1 MLPDPSRAAAQD
13 AAMLDARPAGE
24 LPPPTNRGV
33 TVAFAGLH
41 WFAGTVRSDPSI
53 VLEALSEHLESS
65 PVVRSRGGY
74 GYASSAGVGA
84 GSVYWSPDRDDVFVV
99 LSGEACE
106 HLGTSGLVAL
116 STDLD
121 LEPSSRLD
129 IAWDVQGISP
139 SDLRSEWSRGNVV
152 TRAHRGSWEWHEN
165 GEGTTFYM
173 GSRTSSRFVR
183 AYDRRG
189 PTRIELEVKED
200 RAVLLW
206 RSLLAHVEEEWSST
220 ALAELRAFVDFRDRS
235 SGVRPDFC
243 PLLDFWSAFVGEAE
257 RGGIVLPR
265 RAPKLDS
272 MRAWLRR
279 QVAPV
284 LALVLDADQSP
295 EAMIRELYDNGRSRY
310 RVRPERVALLDAEI
324 LRRELNAAD

>member
-1 MLPDPSRAAAQD
+1 MTV
-13 AAMLDARPAGE
+13 GE
-24 LPPPTNRGV
+24 LPPPSNRGV

-41 WFAGTVRSDPSI
+41 WFAGTVRSDPSVI
-53 VLEALSEHLESS
+53 LQALSEHLEAVSS
-65 PVVRSRGGY
+65 VRPRGGY
-74 GYASSAGVGA
+74 GYACSAGVGPA
-84 GSVYWSPDRDDVFVV
+84 SVYWSPDREDVFVV

-106 HLGTSGLVAL
+106 HLGTVGLVAL
-116 STDLD
+116 SADLE

-129 IAWDVQGISP
+129 IAWDVNGVTP
-139 SDLRSEWSRGNVV
+139 AELRAEWSCGNVV

-206 RSLLAHVEEEWSST
+206 RALLAHVEQDWSLA

-243 PLLDFWSAFVGEAE
+243 PLLPFWAEFVGGAS
-257 RGGIVLPR
+257 RGGVVLPR
-265 RAPKLDS
+265 RAPKLDN
-272 MRAWLRR
+272 MRSWLRR

-295 EAMIRELYDNGRSRY
+295 EVLIRDLYDNGRSRY
-310 RVRPERVALLDAEI
+310 RARPDRLALLDAEVM
-324 LRRELNAAD
+324 RRELNAAD